1 MINSVSAVRFA
12 ALSVTALAIP
22 IGLALQPQPSPAP
35 QPDSQQPP
43 AQGLAGP
50 NVLTDAQKQMLKAA
64 ETEFSAKIQPLAE
77 RLGRT
82 AKELN
87 RVLLSD
93 KPDPEVERKLSDELA
108 DAVSQ
113 IVTGAI
119 RLRVAAVHDIV
130 NTLTAEQKKLL
141 LTELDRPDANPDLI
155 ELMKKVFAEENK

>member
-12 ALSVTALAIP
+12 ALSITALVIP
-22 IGLALQPQPSPAP
+22 IGLAFQ
-35 QPDSQQPP
+35 SQQPP
-43 AQGLAGP
+43 TPQPPSQGIAGP
-50 NVLTDAQKQMLKAA
+50 NFLTDAQKQMLKAA
-64 ETEFSAKIQPLAE
+64 DTEFSAKIQPLAE
-77 RLGRT
+77 KLGRT
-82 AKELN
+82 AKELD

-93 KPDPEVERKLSDELA
+93 KRDPEVERKLADELA

-130 NTLTAEQKKLL
+130 NTLTPEQKKLL

-155 ELMKKVFAEENK
+155 ELMKKVFAEKKK